1 MLLMTGA
8 RVSVRSRAIVI
19 AMSLLLLT
27 GCGAGPNAPTR
38 MIGQV
43 TDGVEKKVGDI
54 KMLHML
60 LVKQGDGSA
69 VLVGTVLNNGANP
82 DLITNMTVNGIPAQ
96 VAPAALIVTPQ
107 TPLIF
112 AGDSANALAVFP
124 GIDVKPG
131 RHVSMEITLRN
142 AGVVKLET
150 LVRDRIGEFANVGPT
165 FIAN

>member
-1 MLLMTGA
+1 
-8 RVSVRSRAIVI
+8 
-19 AMSLLLLT
+19 
-27 GCGAGPNAPTR
+27 
-38 MIGQV
+38 
-43 TDGVEKKVGDI
+43 
-54 KMLHML
+54 MLHML

-131 RHVSMEITLRN
+131 RHVSMEITFRN
-142 AGVVKLET
+142 AGVVKLQT